1 MIQPSLFE
9 RTTTG
14 RTEREKRKSSSFFVI
29 PFAEG
34 VAPVAA
40 RQTYLRLRCGEEL
53 LRNRKHY
60 ADCQKLTTLLFA
72 YQPNTLQLCCSS
84 PHLNLR
90 SALACCGPSTHWNIF
105 GFKMMVK
112 DEITSNLVTFGHHF
126 ENHH

>member
-1 MIQPSLFE
+1 MLIV
-9 RTTTG
+9 
-14 RTEREKRKSSSFFVI
+14 K
-29 PFAEG
+29 
-34 VAPVAA
+34 
-40 RQTYLRLRCGEEL
+40 
-53 LRNRKHY
+53 
-60 ADCQKLTTLLFA
+60 KLTILLFA

-126 ENHH
+126 ENHHYFIIFADSIFT

>member
-1 MIQPSLFE
+1 MMQPSLFE

-60 ADCQKLTTLLFA
+60 ADCQKVNNFTFRLSAQHFATLLLFSA
-72 YQPNTLQLCCSS
+72 SQSSVCSR
-84 PHLNLR
+84 LLR
-90 SALACCGPSTHWNIF
+90 
-105 GFKMMVK
+105 
-112 DEITSNLVTFGHHF
+112 TFDPLEYF
-126 ENHH
+126 WI